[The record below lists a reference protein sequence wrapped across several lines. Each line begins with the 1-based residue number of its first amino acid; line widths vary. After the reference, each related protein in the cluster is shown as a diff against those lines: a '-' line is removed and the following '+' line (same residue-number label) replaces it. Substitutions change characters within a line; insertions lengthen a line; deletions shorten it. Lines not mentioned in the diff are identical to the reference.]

1 MTTGIR
7 SILFFIFAPCMVAG
21 LIPFVLLRTGPKI
34 ETGFIAFSA
43 TPLWVTGIAVLV
55 WCFWDFLAKGQ
66 GTPAPIDPPKQLV
79 ISGLYKYVRN
89 PMYVGVLTVIMGHFL
104 WFGYWWILAYAVALF
119 MAFTLFVVFYEEPH
133 LKSVF
138 GDAYIAYQ
146 KGVPRWLPRFRKYS
160 KG

>member
-1 MTTGIR
+1 
-7 SILFFIFAPCMVAG
+7 
-21 LIPFVLLRTGPKI
+21 
-34 ETGFIAFSA
+34 
-43 TPLWVTGIAVLV
+43 
-55 WCFWDFLAKGQ
+55 
-66 GTPAPIDPPKQLV
+66 
-79 ISGLYKYVRN
+79 
-89 PMYVGVLTVIMGHFL
+89 MYVGVLMVVIGHFL

>member
-1 MTTGIR
+1 
-7 SILFFIFAPCMVAG
+7 MVAG

-34 ETGFIAFSA
+34 ETGFIAFLA

-79 ISGLYKYVRN
+79 TSGLYKYVRN
-89 PMYVGVLTVIMGHFL
+89 PMYVGVLMVVIGHFL

-146 KGVPRWLPRFRKYS
+146 KGVPRWLPRLRKYS
-160 KG
+160 KR

>member
-1 MTTGIR
+1 
-7 SILFFIFAPCMVAG
+7 MVAG
-21 LIPFVLLRTGPKI
+21 LIPFVLLRAGPKI

-89 PMYVGVLTVIMGHFL
+89 PMYVGVLMVVIGHFL